1 MNLGKFFKETLM
13 VKRKFLKKIKKL
25 NGFSDRIL
33 QNMIFKGLFTRSDLK
48 GVTIYVISHLNT
60 LYDLI

>member
-33 QNMIFKGLFTRSDLK
+33 QNMIFKGLFTRSDL
-48 GVTIYVISHLNT
+48 
-60 LYDLI
+60 